1 MVRFTVTGSIDPLLA
16 ADLEDGD
23 SILAESNA
31 MVAMDA
37 NLSLS
42 GRSRG
47 GNIQITGPQNFE

>member
-31 MVAMDA
+31 MDAMDA

-47 GNIQITGPQNFE
+47 